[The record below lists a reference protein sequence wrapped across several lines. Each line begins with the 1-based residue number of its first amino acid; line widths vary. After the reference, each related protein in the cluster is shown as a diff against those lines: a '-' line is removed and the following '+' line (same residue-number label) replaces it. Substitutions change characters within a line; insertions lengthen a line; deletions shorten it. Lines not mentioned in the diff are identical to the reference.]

1 MFASPKSWRYFDT
14 QNHAPSTNCYK
25 ELPIPVGP
33 LVPYFLSQ
41 THVRNQTLPLASSVI
56 NPKPRTAFFSNV
68 AVTLRSSWCYVS
80 GLISILFPWP
90 HGILRT
96 VPSFGRLHPRP
107 TMGSAWRRGT
117 AAAWGRRSAS
127 ASGDRGPP
135 RKTRG
140 AARSRAQRGDESRQ
154 ANSRAPAVQMTRSI
168 YTYIYY
174 IYLYIYI
181 YVYYILYIYIYVYIY
196 IIYIYIYIIYIYY
209 IYIYLFISGDCSWIY
224 SVLLMGLETK
234 LVYDGYGDPQ
244 ERFRWSVRIGF
255 YFPASFSGVFFLNIS
270 AVPRRWVYKPN
281 MTLAEPQ

>member
-96 VPSFGRLHPRP
+96 VPVLGASTHVPPWDQHGVAALLLRGAVVALQPVA
-107 TMGSAWRRGT
+107 TAVRRGKPEARPEVGLSEAT
-117 AAAWGRRSAS
+117 KVGRRIV
-127 ASGDRGPP
+127 GHLQCKWPG
-135 RKTRG
+135 
-140 AARSRAQRGDESRQ
+140 
-154 ANSRAPAVQMTRSI
+154 
-168 YTYIYY
+168 
-174 IYLYIYI
+174 LYIYI
-181 YVYYILYIYIYVYIY
+181 ILF
-196 IIYIYIYIIYIYY
+196 
-209 IYIYLFISGDCSWIY
+209 IYLFKGCR
-224 SVLLMGLETK
+224 
-234 LVYDGYGDPQ
+234 PC
-244 ERFRWSVRIGF
+244 RR
-255 YFPASFSGVFFLNIS
+255 
-270 AVPRRWVYKPN
+270 PR
-281 MTLAEPQ
+281 